1 MCSHCKNCFVVRVSI
16 QNYLICKNVLYVFY
30 SCISQFLIK
39 KFFKTEMIFLS
50 FKKEQRR
57 HFFHCFLI
65 TTVSRRRSKGNL
77 LLLQIQDTGLYLSVN
92 PVQSGSILEFRRVH
106 KSTKIQI
113 LKKKTIL
120 SLDTIKCFI
129 ICLDIFVCK
138 K

>member
-1 MCSHCKNCFVVRVSI
+1 MFFMLRK
-16 QNYLICKNVLYVFY
+16 VLFY

-39 KFFKTEMIFLS
+39 KFVKTEMIFLS

-65 TTVSRRRSKGNL
+65 TTVSRRRTKGNL

-92 PVQSGSILEFRRVH
+92 PAQSGSILEFRRVH

-113 LKKKTIL
+113 LKKIN
-120 SLDTIKCFI
+120 DFI
-129 ICLDIFVCK
+129 IGYNKLFYHLFGYFCLQKVSSISNIFLHFLKFCIES
-138 K
+138 